1 MTIGDEVK
9 TARDQESSTVPSNS
23 IKRPQSRT
31 EDRRM
36 YTFGPFRLDAG
47 TRRLLCG
54 GEPVALTAKAFDTL
68 LALVEHRGRLV
79 EKDELM
85 QWLWPDRAVEDANLT
100 QTVFLLRKVL
110 GESPGEHRYIATIP
124 RRGYQFVASVQ
135 EVAAVEPATASA
147 SPELPGSRPAE
158 AAAMPSLAVLP
169 FTSLAPESGDE
180 VFGLGLADALT
191 TRLGN
196 LGAKIIVRPTSA
208 VRSYVSTSPGAVAA
222 GRELAVDTVL
232 EGSVQRVG
240 ERIRVSVQLVSVQTA
255 AAIWGER
262 FDEKFTDIF
271 SVEDSISERI
281 AAALAANLT
290 GAEKRRLTKRY
301 TDSPTAYESYWKG
314 RFHWNRRTAGDRQKA
329 VRHFEVAIEQD
340 PDYALAF
347 SGLADCYALLGSAGY
362 DAEPRR
368 ELLAKART
376 AAMKAIA
383 IDQDLAEAH
392 TSLGLVKFRM
402 DWAWAEAEH
411 AFRHAIELNPGYAS
425 AHHFLSLLLC
435 ALGRTEEAIATIR
448 QARDLDPLSLIIGTA
463 VGRVHHFAR
472 QYDVAIEECRKAREM
487 DPGFA
492 GAHLDLGLACVQKSM
507 LHEAIAE
514 LRQAL
519 TLSDS
524 QSLALAVLGYGLAR
538 AGDTSAAVDVL
549 AQLHE
554 RPKRRDVPALHAAYV
569 QIGLGNFEQA
579 FDDSGGGARRFRRH
593 EFRGDGRRPTHLP
606 SSPRPSARGA
616 ALARAW
622 PEDDL
627 GATHGH

>member
-1 MTIGDEVK
+1 MTTGDEVK

-23 IKRPQSRT
+23 IKKSQSRT

-36 YTFGPFRLDAG
+36 YEFGPFRLDAG

-68 LALVEHRGRLV
+68 LTLVEHRGRLV

-110 GESPGEHRYIATIP
+110 GEGPGEHTYIATIP
-124 RRGYQFVASVQ
+124 RRGYQFVAAVQ

-147 SPELPGSRPAE
+147 SIEFPGSKPAE

-169 FTSLAPESGDE
+169 FTSLASQSGDE

-281 AAALAANLT
+281 ATALAAKLT
-290 GAEKRRLTKRY
+290 SAEKRRLTKRY

-314 RFHWNRRTAGDRQKA
+314 RFHWNRRTAGDLQKA

-368 ELLAKART
+368 ELLAKARA

-392 TSLGLVKFRM
+392 TS
-402 DWAWAEAEH
+402 
-411 AFRHAIELNPGYAS
+411 AS
-425 AHHFLSLLLC
+425 
-435 ALGRTEEAIATIR
+435 
-448 QARDLDPLSLIIGTA
+448 
-463 VGRVHHFAR
+463 
-472 QYDVAIEECRKAREM
+472 
-487 DPGFA
+487 
-492 GAHLDLGLACVQKSM
+492 
-507 LHEAIAE
+507 
-514 LRQAL
+514 
-519 TLSDS
+519 
-524 QSLALAVLGYGLAR
+524 
-538 AGDTSAAVDVL
+538 
-549 AQLHE
+549 
-554 RPKRRDVPALHAAYV
+554 
-569 QIGLGNFEQA
+569 
-579 FDDSGGGARRFRRH
+579 
-593 EFRGDGRRPTHLP
+593 
-606 SSPRPSARGA
+606 
-616 ALARAW
+616 
-622 PEDDL
+622 
-627 GATHGH
+627 